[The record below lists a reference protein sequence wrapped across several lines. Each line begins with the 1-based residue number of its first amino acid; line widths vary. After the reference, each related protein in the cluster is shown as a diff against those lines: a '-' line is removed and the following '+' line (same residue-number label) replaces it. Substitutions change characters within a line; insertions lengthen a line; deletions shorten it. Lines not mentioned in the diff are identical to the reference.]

1 MKPLLV
7 LVFLASFPVMAQTK
21 PKTAPVIPDALQTQ
35 FWKAQAI
42 MQSDGAAAQAALQK
56 ATTSRQDFQTV
67 LGELQKA
74 CGAGYRPGLDPKQNL
89 ICQEEV
95 KPAPP
100 AVKAPAKK

>member
-1 MKPLLV
+1 MKLALSLAALFLL
-7 LVFLASFPVMAQTK
+7 AAPQ
-21 PKTAPVIPDALQTQ
+21 PQQKTAPTIPDALQAQ

-42 MQSDGAAAQAALQK
+42 MQSDGAAAQAAIQK
-56 ATTSRQDFQTV
+56 ATTSRQEFQAV

-74 CGAGYRPGLDPKQNL
+74 CGAGYHPGFDPKQNL
-89 ICQEEV
+89 VCQEEA